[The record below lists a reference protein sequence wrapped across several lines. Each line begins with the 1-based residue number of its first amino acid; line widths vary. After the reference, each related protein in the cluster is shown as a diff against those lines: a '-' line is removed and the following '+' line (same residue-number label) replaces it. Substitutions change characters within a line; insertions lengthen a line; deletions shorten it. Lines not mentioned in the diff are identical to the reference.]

1 MPGKMQHNA
10 QAQAQTVCG
19 DEKQTL
25 LLVDDD
31 PLISE
36 GLGFMLGKQFHV
48 VTAESRHAAIEQL
61 AGSGTGDKPLRPILA
76 LVDLGLPPFPHK
88 PDEGF
93 ALVRELLAMDPQMKV
108 LVLSGQDDDINIQHA
123 LTIGAVDFIAKPA
136 EPDLLMARLKHH
148 QRLYEIDLK
157 REHQAEQVIVGESV
171 AMQAINNQIMQFSDS
186 PFPVLIEGESGTG
199 KELVARALHENSSRK
214 SEPYLAINCAAITQD
229 LLEAQLFGYAKGAFT
244 GATQEHRG
252 FFMEAGKGTLLL
264 DEIGELPLS
273 LQGKLLR
280 VIESGEFYRVGETR
294 ILKSEARILAATNR
308 NLREEV
314 ENERFRADLF
324 HRLSILTM
332 QIPAL
337 NARGDDVYLML
348 DHFIRYYADT
358 VPPFE
363 LDEEARALWGSY
375 DYPGNIRELR
385 NIVIRLGT
393 KYPGQKVGREQLHN
407 ELETQLSTNSL
418 AQNTTDISDETII
431 RKIKQGDF
439 HLDSLLGDIEGRSI
453 RLALEMHDN
462 NVSKAAKVLNI
473 NRTTLYSRVQ
483 KLEAQ

>member
-1 MPGKMQHNA
+1 MSGKTQLDEQQVAGHNEL
-10 QAQAQTVCG
+10 T
-19 DEKQTL
+19 EKLTL

-31 PLISE
+31 PLITD
-36 GLGFMLGKQFHV
+36 GLGFMLAKQFNVLTADSRHSAMQV
-48 VTAESRHAAIEQL
+48 LAESRQGDSTVKAA
-61 AGSGTGDKPLRPILA
+61 LA

-93 ALVRELLAMDPQMKV
+93 ALVRELLAMEPQMKV
-108 LVLSGQDDDINIQHA
+108 LILSGQDDDINIQHA

-136 EPDLLMARLKHH
+136 EPELLLARLQHH
-148 QRLYEIDLK
+148 QRLYEIDLSN
-157 REHQAEQVIVGESV
+157 RNQSQQVIVGDSV
-171 AMQAINNQIMQFSDS
+171 AMQAINNQIMQFADS

-199 KELVARALHENSSRK
+199 KELVAKALHENSSRK
-214 SEPYLAINCAAITQD
+214 NEPFLAINCAAITQE

-244 GATQEHRG
+244 GATQEHKG
-252 FFMEAGKGTLLL
+252 FFMEAGKGTLVL
-264 DEIGELPLS
+264 DEIGELPLT

-294 ILKSEARILAATNR
+294 VLKSSARILAATNR

-314 ENERFRADLF
+314 EQERFRADLF
-324 HRLSILTM
+324 HRLTILTM

-337 NARGDDVYLML
+337 RARGDDVFLLL
-348 DHFIRYYADT
+348 DHFVRYYADT

-363 LDEEARALWGSY
+363 LDDAARELWGSY

-393 KYPGQKVGREQLHN
+393 KYPGQTVGREQLLS
-407 ELETQLSTNSL
+407 ELETQLSAQSL
-418 AQNTTDISDETII
+418 AQDGMDISDETII
-431 RKIKQGDF
+431 AKIKSGDF
-439 HLDSLLGDIEGRSI
+439 HLDTLLGDIEGRSI
-453 RLALEMHDN
+453 RLALEMNGN
-462 NVSKAAKVLNI
+462 NVSKAARALNI